1 MPLPRLRRLP
11 AQVQCPVPQR
21 SKGPMRQQSSWRK
34 APPSLP
40 ALERGTHPQARRSMR
55 RQTAPEKPKR
65 PHIRPGLRPRPLR
78 RPRHPTTFQ
87 YLPKLSEASR
97 RCPRIIGMKPVWRL
111 AGNAGDLG
119 ARRGGKGKGCGEG
132 GWRREGIPCSVCER
146 FFRRTDHGGADFRPH
161 HENLPW
167 RRRLPP
173 PTMKREARWSNS
185 RPLST
190 QSRCV

>member
-1 MPLPRLRRLP
+1 MPSTPVCHALCQGCVACRHRSNAQCLKGPKVQCANSPAGEKPLPP
-11 AQVQCPVPQR
+11 CPL
-21 SKGPMRQQSSWRK
+21 WRGG
-34 APPSLP
+34 
-40 ALERGTHPQARRSMR
+40 RHPQARRSMR

-87 YLPKLSEASR
+87 YLPRLSEASR

-132 GWRREGIPCSVCER
+132 GWRREGIPCSVCGR

-161 HENLPW
+161 HENLQVS
-167 RRRLPP
+167 
-173 PTMKREARWSNS
+173 ADF
-185 RPLST
+185 RPR
-190 QSRCV
+190 Q